1 MEKKRMTSIVF
12 MGTPAFASV
21 ILEGLIK
28 KNYDI
33 KAVVTQ
39 PDRLTGRKRKLTASP
54 VKKVA
59 LENKIKVLQPEKIA
73 GSQELAQIVALAP
86 DLIVTAAF
94 GQFLPDRL
102 IEAAKVGA
110 INVHGSLLPKYRGG
124 APVQY
129 AIMNGENKTG
139 VTIIYMIKKMDAG
152 DMLAQAEMPITGKDD
167 TGTIFEKMSVL
178 GRDLLL
184 KTIPNLVDGKI
195 QAKPQDESAVSFSP
209 IISPAQEELAL
220 NQTAQELDWKIR
232 ALRPAP
238 GAYFKMFNGKR
249 TKLWQITP
257 LEEETDLEA
266 GCVVAVDKHQIKVAA
281 AKKTVYQIDILQP
294 AGKPRMKVTDYL
306 NGIGQNI
313 KTGQRVIVN
322 GK

>member
-1 MEKKRMTSIVF
+1 MTSVVF
-12 MGTPAFASV
+12 MGTPEFAAV
-21 ILEGLIK
+21 ILKGLIK
-28 KNYDI
+28 NNYHI

-39 PDRLTGRKRKLTASP
+39 PDRYTGRKHKLTASP
-54 VKKVA
+54 VKQVA

-73 GSQELAQIVALAP
+73 GSTELEQVVALAP

-94 GQFLPDRL
+94 GQFLPNKL

-129 AIMNGENKTG
+129 AIMNGEKKTG
-139 VTIIYMIKKMDAG
+139 VTIIFMIKKMDAG
-152 DMLAQAEMPITGKDD
+152 NMLAQAELPITKTDD
-167 TGTIFEKMSVL
+167 TGTIFEKMSIL

-184 KTIPNLVDGKI
+184 KTIPNLIADKI
-195 QAKPQDESAVSFSP
+195 QAKPQNDADVTFSP
-209 IISPAQEELAL
+209 IITPEQEELHL
-220 NQTAQELDWKIR
+220 NQKAQELDWKIR

-257 LEEETDLEA
+257 LEEKTALEA
-266 GCVVAVDKHQIKVAA
+266 GCVVAVDKHQLKIAA
-281 AKKTVYQIDILQP
+281 AEGTVYQVDTIQP

-306 NGIGQNI
+306 NGVGQNI
-313 KTGQRVIVN
+313 QLGQKVIEN
-322 GK
+322 DK

>member
-1 MEKKRMTSIVF
+1 MTSIVF
-12 MGTPAFASV
+12 MGTPKFAAV

-28 KNYDI
+28 NDYDI

-39 PDRLTGRKRKLTASP
+39 PDRHTGRKHKLTASP
-54 VKKVA
+54 VKQVA
-59 LENKIKVLQPEKIA
+59 LANEIKVLQPEKIS
-73 GSQELAQIVALAP
+73 GSSELEQIIALAP

-94 GQFLPDRL
+94 GQFLPDKL
-102 IEAAKVGA
+102 IKATKIGA

-129 AIMNGENKTG
+129 AIMNGEEKTG

-152 DMLAQAEMPITGKDD
+152 DMLAQAELPITETDD

-184 KTIPNLVDGKI
+184 KTIPRLIAGKI
-195 QAKPQDESAVSFSP
+195 QAQLQNEAEVTFSP
-209 IISPAQEELAL
+209 IISPEQEELFL

-232 ALRPAP
+232 ALRPTP
-238 GAYFKMFNGKR
+238 GAYFKKFNGKR

-257 LEEETDLEA
+257 LEEKTELEP
-266 GCVVAVDKHQIKVAA
+266 GFVVAISKHQLKIAA
-281 AKKTVYQIDILQP
+281 AKGSVYQIDSLQP
-294 AGKPRMKVTDYL
+294 AGKPRMKITDYL
-306 NGIGQNI
+306 NGVGQNI
-313 KTGQRVIVN
+313 KLGQKVIEN
-322 GK
+322 DK